1 MPVQKIKDNIFWIGA
16 LDWDRRLFD
25 ELIPLPDGTSYNS
38 YLIQGRDKT
47 ALIDTVDPS
56 MSRAFLN
63 NLVKLGIDHID
74 YVITNHAEQDHSG
87 TLLEILDKYPQAQ
100 LVCTPKCK
108 EMLSDF
114 GLASENRMLAVED
127 GSTLSLGGK
136 TLEFLHMPWVHW
148 PETMVTYL
156 REDKILF
163 SCDFFGS
170 HLATTELYV
179 NDGDLVYRAAKRYY
193 AEIMMPFSKMIK
205 RHLDKLKNYEI
216 SLIAPSHGP
225 IYRDPNF
232 IINAYNDWVEGKQKN
247 IVVLPFISM
256 HGSTREMVEYLVD
269 ALVNKGVTVKLF
281 NLTTTDIGELAI
293 SLVDAATIVIGSP
306 TVLGGAHPNVVYAA
320 YLANLL
326 RPKTKFVSIV
336 GSYSW
341 GGKMVQQLAE
351 MISNLDV
358 EVLDPVVT
366 KGYPKPGDYEALDK
380 LAALIAEKHATL

>member
-1 MPVQKIKDNIFWIGA
+1 M
-16 LDWDRRLFD
+16 
-25 ELIPLPDGTSYNS
+25 
-38 YLIQGRDKT
+38 
-47 ALIDTVDPS
+47 
-56 MSRAFLN
+56 
-63 NLVKLGIDHID
+63 
-74 YVITNHAEQDHSG
+74 
-87 TLLEILDKYPQAQ
+87 EILNKFPQAQ
-100 LVCTPKCK
+100 VVCTPKCK

-170 HLATTELYV
+170 HLASTELFV

-193 AEIMMPFSKMIK
+193 AEIMMPFRKMIK
-205 RHLDKLKNYEI
+205 RHLDRINTYEI

-232 IINAYNDWVEGKQKN
+232 IINAYNDWVDGKLKN

-341 GGKMVQQLAE
+341 GGKMVQQLAD

-380 LAALIAEKHATL
+380 LAALIAEKHSTL